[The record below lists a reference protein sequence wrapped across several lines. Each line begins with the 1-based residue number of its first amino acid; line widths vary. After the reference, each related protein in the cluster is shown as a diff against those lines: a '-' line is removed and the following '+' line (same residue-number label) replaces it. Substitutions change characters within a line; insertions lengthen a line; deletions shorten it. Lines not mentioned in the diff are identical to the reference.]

1 MADAKWKKI
10 RAEYIRGGTSYR
22 KLAEKYGV
30 PFSTL
35 RDRAIAEKW
44 TDLRE
49 QRRNKSVTKTVE
61 KIASQ
66 EADKAVDLMDIAL
79 DLAMKIRDGIDDGTY
94 VTDAQSTRAITAAL
108 KDLRDMV
115 GRKAEQDLE
124 EQRARIEKLRK
135 EARAE
140 EENRDIRI
148 VIADDLKEYA
158 E

>member
-1 MADAKWKKI
+1 V
-10 RAEYIRGGTSYR
+10 SFNSLQ
-22 KLAEKYGV
+22 KLAK
-30 PFSTL
+30 
-35 RDRAIAEKW
+35 AEKW
-44 TDLRE
+44 TDLRK
-49 QRRNKSVTKTVE
+49 QQYDKSTAKMVE

-79 DLAMKIRDGIDDGTY
+79 ELAMTIRDGIGNGTY

-148 VIADDLKEYA
+148 VIADELKDYSE
-158 E
+158 

>member
-30 PFSTL
+30 SFNSL
-35 RDRAIAEKW
+35 QKLAKAEKW
-44 TDLRE
+44 TDLRK
-49 QRRNKSVTKTVE
+49 QQYDKSTAKMVE

-79 DLAMKIRDGIDDGTY
+79 DLAMKIRDGIDDGMY
-94 VTDAQSTRAITAAL
+94 IHDAQSTRAITAAL

-148 VIADDLKEYA
+148 VIADELKDYSE
-158 E
+158 